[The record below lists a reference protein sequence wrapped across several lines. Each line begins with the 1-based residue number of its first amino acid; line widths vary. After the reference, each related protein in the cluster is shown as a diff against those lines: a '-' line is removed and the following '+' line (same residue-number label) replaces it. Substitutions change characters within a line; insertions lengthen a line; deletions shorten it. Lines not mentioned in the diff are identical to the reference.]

1 MNLVHVDRD
10 GKLFRVTSRRD
21 EVLAAALDLLD
32 EVGLDALTTRK
43 LAEKLGVQPGALYRH
58 FDSKRSLLH
67 AMVARLTLDADTG
80 IEGDVP
86 EDWAGMLRY
95 AAIGA
100 RATVL
105 TRRDGA
111 RLMATYLVPADE
123 TAQMFWRRLV
133 GALSAAGFAE
143 SDALVAVDTTFAYV
157 NGFAIEEQSRDGHPA
172 EPGQRA
178 LRDKAFE
185 AGLDLIIAGITASR
199 S

>member
-1 MNLVHVDRD
+1 MP
-10 GKLFRVTSRRD
+10 VTSRRD
-21 EVLAAALDLLD
+21 EVLTAALELLD

-58 FDSKRSLLH
+58 FDSKRSLLN
-67 AMVARLTLDADTG
+67 AMVNRMASGAEQADPDRPG
-80 IEGDVP
+80 
-86 EDWAGMLRY
+86 DWAGLRRY
-95 AAIGA
+95 AALGA
-100 RATVL
+100 RATML

-123 TAQMFWRRLV
+123 TAQLFWHRLIGV
-133 GALSAAGFAE
+133 LTAAGIPLA
-143 SDALVAVDTTFAYV
+143 DAMVAVDTVFAYV
-157 NGFAIEEQSRDGHPA
+157 NGFTIEEQARDGFPA

-178 LRDKAFE
+178 LRDKTFQ

>member
-1 MNLVHVDRD
+1 M
-10 GKLFRVTSRRD
+10 TSRRD

-58 FDSKRSLLH
+58 FDSKRSLLN
-67 AMVARLTLDADTG
+67 AMVARLTADAG
-80 IEGDVP
+80 SAGEPP

-95 AAIGA
+95 AAVGA
-100 RATVL
+100 RATML

-123 TAQMFWRRLV
+123 TAQRFWHRLI
-133 GALSAAGFAE
+133 GALTAAGIPPA
-143 SDALVAVDTTFAYV
+143 DATVAVDTVFAYV
-157 NGFAIEEQSRDGHPA
+157 NGFAIEEQSRDGFPA

-178 LRDKAFE
+178 LRDKSFR
-185 AGLDLIIAGITASR
+185 AGLDLIIAGVTASR